1 MAAIELDLSRRGF
14 LAGLGAAMAA
24 PAIVKA
30 SALMPL
36 RGEVIASSAWSGQ
49 FLALALKRHGRV
61 RFVERI
67 NVDGLTSE
75 NPPDLFE
82 LMRQAVNNQPGAV
95 RNVGGFVVRN
105 RDYAFVSD
113 PMTGMYMDVQAIRDS
128 NVAMRPHPLVARAT
142 HLRQFR
148 GFPIETLG

>member
-1 MAAIELDLSRRGF
+1 MAAIETDLSRRGF
-14 LAGLGAAMAA
+14 LAGLGLAIAA

-30 SALMPL
+30 STLMPL

-49 FLALALKRHGRV
+49 FLALARKHNGRI
-61 RFVERI
+61 RFLERI
-67 NVDGLTSE
+67 NVDGLASE
-75 NPPDLFE
+75 NPPDLFA
-82 LMRQAVNNQPGAV
+82 LMQQAVNNQPGAV
-95 RNVGGFVVRN
+95 RRLGGFVVRN

-113 PMTGMYMDVQAIRDS
+113 PVTGMHMDIQATRDS
-128 NVAMRPHPLVARAT
+128 NVLMHPLIAQAT